1 MRLITVLS
9 AHADVPQD
17 GEALVASTMFFSAS
31 TDMVMLA
38 AATFGAYTGIF
49 ATIVALPVPD
59 PVAVTETEV
68 VVRSILM
75 RLAPSELVKWTRESV
90 DMSRFEPSS
99 NVTVIV
105 IVEKVRASQN
115 PASARGSVFA

>member
-1 MRLITVLS
+1 MRLITVLR
-9 AHADVPQD
+9 AHADDAQD
-17 GEALVASTMFFSAS
+17 GDALVASTMFCRAS
-31 TDMVMLA
+31 TDMDILA

-75 RLAPSELVKWTRESV
+75 RLAR
-90 DMSRFEPSS
+90 
-99 NVTVIV
+99 
-105 IVEKVRASQN
+105 
-115 PASARGSVFA
+115 

>member
-1 MRLITVLS
+1 MRRITVLR
-9 AHADVPQD
+9 AHAEDAQD
-17 GEALVASTMFFSAS
+17 GDALVASTMFFSLS
-31 TDMVMLA
+31 TDMDILA

-59 PVAVTETEV
+59 PVALTETEE

-90 DMSRFEPSS
+90 DMSRLEPSS

-105 IVEKVRASQN
+105 TLETVRARDGN
-115 PASARGSVFA
+115 ASARGSVFA